1 MTLEKWNEIYKR
13 MLRLDALLARE
24 IDLPIRHL
32 IMDNEDKN
40 KQINVLVKEIGEILG
55 GKYDIRKT
63 D

>member
-13 MLRLDALLARE
+13 MLRVDALLARE

-40 KQINVLVKEIGEILG
+40 KQIKWLIKKLERRN
-55 GKYDIRKT
+55 
-63 D
+63 

>member
-13 MLRLDALLARE
+13 MLRVDALLARE

-40 KQINVLVKEIGEILG
+40 KQINVLVKEIKERLENA
-55 GKYDIRKT
+55 
-63 D
+63 